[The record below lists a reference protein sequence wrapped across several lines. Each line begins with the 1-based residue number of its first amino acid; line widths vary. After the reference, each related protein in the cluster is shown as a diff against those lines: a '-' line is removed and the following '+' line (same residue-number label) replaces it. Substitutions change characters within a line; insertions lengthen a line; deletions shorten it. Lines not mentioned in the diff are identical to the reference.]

1 MVEHIPTILKAEMSR
16 QGIIYAELSAVS
28 GINIS
33 TLNNI
38 TLGQTRP
45 RIDNLLAILKGLG
58 KDLTWLDQEMRAA
71 SGETV
76 RQEKPP
82 EPKEDTVT
90 PLLKE
95 MGEALT
101 KLKRKMKSASR

>member
-1 MVEHIPTILKAEMSR
+1 MVEHIPKILRAEMER
-16 QGIIYAELSAVS
+16 QGITYTELGVTS
-28 GINIS
+28 GVQVS
-33 TLNNI
+33 TLNAMI
-38 TLGQTRP
+38 RGQARP
-45 RIDNLLAILKGLG
+45 RIDNLMAVLKGLG
-58 KDLTWLDQEMRAA
+58 KDLTWLEQEMRVEA
-71 SGETV
+71 GETV